1 MTHSR
6 GRLIFII
13 ATLIGLTLLVVVQLV
28 RYQLVLHQPAD
39 SGRLTPVQSVPAQRG
54 WIYDR
59 NGYVLAGSEPRYAVF
74 IDKSSANLQA
84 PARDLPPMIGLT
96 PEKYWELV
104 NTKDLVEVPLARDL
118 PPEVITRIR
127 DKNFR
132 GVLTRAYW
140 KRTYPEGSLAA
151 HVLGFVNDE
160 RTGFYGLEGQYNDLL
175 NGTTIST
182 TEVSQVRPGADLV
195 LTIDRTVQGVAEE
208 ELARGLQDTGAES
221 GTIIV
226 MQPKTGEILALAVAP
241 GFDPNTYQSLITKE
255 PKRFIDQA
263 VSDQYEPGSTFKI
276 FTLAAALDQGLV
288 TPQSTYNDT
297 AYIEIGGQL
306 IFNWDRAAHGTV
318 DMVEMMARS
327 LNVGAATLAMQM
339 GQQNFYR
346 YLRAFGIGRR
356 TGIDLQNEAPGML
369 RTRDDNPGTVDGQ
382 PGWSEGDLGTNA
394 FGQGVSST
402 PIQMITAVAAVAND
416 GLMVQPHVVK
426 EIVGTDRTI
435 EARVVPIGRPIKA
448 ETART
453 LTNILVQVVDRE
465 VPFAQVKGYRIAGKT
480 GTAQIPVPGGYDEE
494 KTIASFIGYG
504 PADNPQLIILVKLD
518 KPSSSPWG
526 SETAAP
532 VFQRVAT
539 RLFAL
544 LDIKP
549 DDVQLAAGRGQ

>member
-1 MTHSR
+1 MTASR

-13 ATLIGLTLLVVVQLV
+13 TTLVLLTLLVMVQLV
-28 RYQLVLHQPAD
+28 RYQIVQHQPAGD
-39 SGRLTPVQSVPAQRG
+39 GLLAPITPDPAPRG

-59 NGYVLAGSEPRYAVF
+59 NGYVLAANEPRYAVL
-74 IDKSSANLQA
+74 IDKTSADLEA

-96 PEKYWELV
+96 PEEYWERV

-118 PPEVITRIR
+118 PPEVMQRIR
-127 DKNFR
+127 DKEYR
-132 GVLTRAYW
+132 GVITRAYW
-140 KRTYPEGSLAA
+140 KRTYPEGALAA
-151 HVLGFVNDE
+151 HVLGFVNE
-160 RTGFYGLEGQYNDLL
+160 EQTGFYGLEGQYNELL
-175 NGTTIST
+175 NGTTLT
-182 TEVSQVRPGADLV
+182 TTDVPQMRPGADLV
-195 LTIDRTVQGVAEE
+195 LTLDRTVQAIAEE
-208 ELARGLQDTGAES
+208 ELARGLADTGAES

-241 GFDPNTYQSLITKE
+241 GFDPNKYLELIDSE

-263 VSDQYEPGSTFKI
+263 ISNHYEPGSTFKI
-276 FTLAAALDQGLV
+276 FTLAAALDLGLV
-288 TPQSTYNDT
+288 TPQTTYNDT

-346 YLRAFGIGRR
+346 YLRAFGIGKR
-356 TGIDLQNEAPGML
+356 TGVDLQAEAAGEL
-369 RTRDDNPGTVDGQ
+369 RTRDDNPGTIDGR

-394 FGQGVSST
+394 FGQGVSTT
-402 PIQMITAVAAVAND
+402 PMQMIAAVAAVAND
-416 GLMVQPHVVK
+416 GVMVQPHLVK
-426 EIVGTDRTI
+426 QIVGVDRTI
-435 EARVVPIGRPIKA
+435 EAKVVPIGRPITPQ
-448 ETART
+448 TART
-453 LTNILVQVVDRE
+453 LTDVLVEVVDRE
-465 VPFAQVKGYRIAGKT
+465 VAFAQVAGYRIAGKT
-480 GTAQIPVPGGYDEE
+480 GTAQIPVPGGYDNEH
-494 KTIASFIGYG
+494 TIASFIGYG

-518 KPSSSPWG
+518 RPTSSPWG

-532 VFQRVAT
+532 VFKRVAS

-549 DDVQLAAGRGQ
+549 DNFQLAIGSAP